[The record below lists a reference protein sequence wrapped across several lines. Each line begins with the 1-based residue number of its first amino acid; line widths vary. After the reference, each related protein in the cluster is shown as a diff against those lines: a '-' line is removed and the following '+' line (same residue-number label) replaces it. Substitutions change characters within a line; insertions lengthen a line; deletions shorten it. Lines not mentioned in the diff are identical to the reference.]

1 MTSRA
6 SPNALTPRRDDPGYR
21 DAVED
26 FPDVDAYIEA
36 SEQWP
41 AEIRA
46 LRPVLMA
53 AGLEEQVKWGK
64 PCYAHDDANIAIVQ
78 EFSDNLALMFFKG
91 ILLDDPAGLLEEVG
105 PNSHAAR
112 RMMFTSVED
121 VESRAEIVTAY
132 VEQAIAIEDAGT
144 DVPPRSDEELAPEL
158 AERLADDPELA
169 ECFDE
174 LTPGR
179 QREYNLHVSGA
190 KQSTTRER
198 RVDKIV
204 PRILEG
210 RGLRDR

>member
-1 MTSRA
+1 M
-6 SPNALTPRRDDPGYR
+6 
-21 DAVED
+21 ED
-26 FPDVDAYIEA
+26 YPDVDAYLEA
-36 SEQWP
+36 SERWP

-46 LRPVLMA
+46 LRQLLLA
-53 AGLEEQVKWGK
+53 AGLGEEIKWGK
-64 PCYAHDDANIAIVQ
+64 PCYSHDDANIAVVQ

-91 ILLDDPAGLLEEVG
+91 ILLDDPAGVLEEVG

-121 VESRAEIVTAY
+121 VETHGDVVTAY
-132 VEQAIAIEDAGT
+132 VEEAIAVEDAGT
-144 DVPPRSDEELAPEL
+144 EVPPRPEEELAPEL
-158 AERLADDPELA
+158 AERLAQDPELA
-169 ECFDE
+169 DSFDE

-190 KQSTTRER
+190 KQSSTRER
-198 RVDKIV
+198 RVDRIA